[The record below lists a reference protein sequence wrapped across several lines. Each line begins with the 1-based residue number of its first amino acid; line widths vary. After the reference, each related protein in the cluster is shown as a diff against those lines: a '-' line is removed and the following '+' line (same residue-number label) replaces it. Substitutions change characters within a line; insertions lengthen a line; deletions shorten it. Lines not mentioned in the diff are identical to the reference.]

1 MNPAR
6 AVQMGAMEAVV
17 LGESDDVI
25 RAAIESLKSDMEEMR
40 RTMQAEIDAL
50 REEVALERALDRK
63 RLSRLETETLRPSNS
78 AIAKSR
84 LSKIDSLLL
93 ERFPRA
99 ISFEDAGKLLDMG
112 KNRRQNMTHFAKS
125 LSAQP
130 DKYIIESARGRGNGK
145 QVRITQDYRDHLV
158 ELARAKVPLWQGS
171 EGVDW

>member
-1 MNPAR
+1 
-6 AVQMGAMEAVV
+6 MEAVV

-63 RLSRLETETLRPSNS
+63 RLSRLETGTLRPSDS
-78 AIAKSR
+78 AIAKGR